1 MAHPTATP
9 AEARQMRMNEAED
22 IMQAQYV
29 SPAEAATLLGV
40 SLRTVYRMLDD
51 GQLDH
56 IRLRSL
62 YRIPKVTLY
71 ATADTTPG
79 GDA

>member
-1 MAHPTATP
+1 MG
-9 AEARQMRMNEAED
+9 MNEAED

-29 SPAEAATLLGV
+29 SPAEAARLLGV

-51 GQLDH
+51 KQLDH
-56 IRLRSL
+56 VRLRSL
-62 YRIPKVTLY
+62 YRIPKAALHP
-71 ATADTTPG
+71 AAEATPG